1 MGVRYCRVGIR
12 YFRGI
17 IRYCR
22 GYWKYCRGKIGN
34 GTGVSSISEP
44 DPNLKNRQWSVAVV
58 FYSESGNRNKK
69 HTQGDQTALYFKGP
83 LYTGHL
89 SCITLYLPFICLK
102 ALYFWEKM
110 VNNESFSLIYFGI
123 SWTSKRME
131 LVPLLY
137 LPMPPLFMILI
148 YIDEYLLK
156 LVQKSTLGI
165 VFIYPHVI
173 VQSNLWIT

>member
-1 MGVRYCRVGIR
+1 M
-12 YFRGI
+12 
-17 IRYCR
+17 
-22 GYWKYCRGKIGN
+22 
-34 GTGVSSISEP
+34 S
-44 DPNLKNRQWSVAVV
+44 LKNRLLAFSVSFLDLLNSTAHPSPPTIRACTVICKNAVCRQMFV
-58 FYSESGNRNKK
+58 WNLPADSKCRV
-69 HTQGDQTALYFKGP
+69 TRLPCILKGA

-89 SCITLYLPFICLK
+89 PYITLYLPFICLK

>member
-1 MGVRYCRVGIR
+1 
-12 YFRGI
+12 
-17 IRYCR
+17 
-22 GYWKYCRGKIGN
+22 
-34 GTGVSSISEP
+34 
-44 DPNLKNRQWSVAVV
+44 
-58 FYSESGNRNKK
+58 
-69 HTQGDQTALYFKGP
+69 
-83 LYTGHL
+83 
-89 SCITLYLPFICLK
+89 
-102 ALYFWEKM
+102 M

-173 VQSNLWIT
+173 IVSMDSLISVSNLGTASRINLRVHNATTTRMFDKQIDPSR